1 MDSAQLRLVTFPSW
15 GGRLR
20 DARRER
26 GLRQEDVAEIAG
38 VWKNTISRWERG
50 TSSPTFLD
58 VVGLASL
65 LGKPYQ
71 WFYGVSG
78 PFEDRDLPVVP
89 REVELRSRV
98 DALVSLIF
106 AGAEARRVSL
116 ENVLGLDAPA
126 APASG
131 RDDGAEES
139 DFVSLYSLSVAAGPT
154 FPAVDDEEVVGRI
167 RVDQRPFR
175 AVAVNPG
182 NCDLIVVSGDSME
195 PTLADGSMV
204 LVDRGA
210 RELRDGRIFVL
221 RTPDG
226 LLVKRVHMDG
236 VRWLAVSDNPG
247 WPAAVID
254 PDSTVIGQ
262 VRWSTLEV

>member
-1 MDSAQLRLVTFPSW
+1 MEASHGFSPAPLGHVPVV

-131 RDDGAEES
+131 R
-139 DFVSLYSLSVAAGPT
+139 
-154 FPAVDDEEVVGRI
+154 
-167 RVDQRPFR
+167 
-175 AVAVNPG
+175 
-182 NCDLIVVSGDSME
+182 
-195 PTLADGSMV
+195 
-204 LVDRGA
+204 
-210 RELRDGRIFVL
+210 
-221 RTPDG
+221 
-226 LLVKRVHMDG
+226 
-236 VRWLAVSDNPG
+236 
-247 WPAAVID
+247 
-254 PDSTVIGQ
+254 
-262 VRWSTLEV
+262 